1 MTTFTLED
9 LVRIMRECAGEDDA
23 VDLDGDVADVEFEDL
38 GYDSLAVME
47 TVSRISHEYEVPL
60 PEEAVSEART
70 PAELV
75 ALVVQRQQQPAQ
87 A

>member
-1 MTTFTLED
+1 MTTFTLEN
-9 LVRIMRECAGEDDA
+9 LVQIMRECAGEDDA
-23 VDLDGDVADVEFEDL
+23 VDLDGDVADMGFEDL

-47 TVSRISHEYEVPL
+47 TVSRISQEYRVSL
-60 PEEAVSEART
+60 PEESVSEART

-75 ALVVQRQQQPAQ
+75 ALVVERQQQPAQ